1 MIEFAYLTTIERLLV
16 SMIRADHSPPGP
28 SETDGAHYEADGAQE
43 TAASDDN
50 TLPYW
55 SDDDDGREYNTLVRD
70 DAELCLGMLIKVEGK
85 LIQVCA
91 IERDGLGINYSC
103 KHRDR
108 AQFIRIIRPRR
119 DEIYRSNPSII
130 RNYTIPVPGTAQS
143 DGGGYHP
150 RDRRYQR

>member
-1 MIEFAYLTTIERLLV
+1 MLAAYLTTIERLLV

-28 SETDGAHYEADGAQE
+28 SAQQDDHQADGAQE

-55 SDDDDGREYNTLVRD
+55 SDDDDGREYNTLVRE
-70 DAELCLGMLIKVEGK
+70 DAEICLGMLIKVKGE
-85 LIQVCA
+85 LIQVCD
-91 IERDGLGINYSC
+91 IGQDRLGINYSC

-108 AQFIRIIRPRR
+108 ARFIRKIRLLR

-130 RNYTIPVPGTAQS
+130 RNYTIPIPGTAQS
-143 DGGGYHP
+143 DGSGYHP
-150 RDRRYQR
+150 RNRRYER